1 MAHGTISK
9 LRGLVTATAAIA
21 ATLALVPG
29 VAVAAS
35 YDMASTPQ
43 PDTDVVTGAETGTLT
58 VEGLVSGDTVYA
70 YRFVES
76 TYTQSSNSLNTV
88 LASDGYGFTLD
99 QLAKADDDTVKDY
112 ASDVLQRIGDTQS
125 YQGIAGEDGTATIS
139 DLPFGEYLLVVQ
151 HGNTDSTVVYQHTI
165 VNFVPSAND
174 DNSGYEYDAEQTVGI
189 KREDIGESFADG
201 TTGKT
206 VKNDGAWAELSDDY
220 ATGEWAE
227 FKIEALVPAYDADA
241 PTENKTFTITDE
253 FPAQLKGVRNIEVTL
268 EAEDGTEVTGLTGLD
283 DNADATGFTVNLS
296 GANFEKVA
304 SATKVVITF
313 EAQVQ
318 DNLDPN
324 TAYDNTATLK
334 FSSNPWKTTDGG
346 SATDDASIKNYGA
359 FLKKVDDEGKA
370 LPGATFKLTKDG
382 QDIATDLVTDNNG
395 YVWVTG
401 LDEGT
406 YTFTETKA
414 PNGYE
419 LAADPSTTGK
429 KVDGT
434 ASTAT
439 FTPADGT
446 EIANVVD
453 FGTMKNVAAVL
464 GGMLPTTGGMGTV
477 AFTAAGVVIMA
488 GAATFIVRAR
498 KNNN

>member
-35 YDMASTPQ
+35 YDVASTPQ
-43 PDTDVVTGAETGTLT
+43 PDTAVVDGTETGKLT

-99 QLAKADDDTVKDY
+99 ELAGANDDAVKGY
-112 ASDVLQRIGDTQS
+112 ASDILQNLGDTEVH
-125 YQGIAGEDGTATIS
+125 QGTAGENGTATIS

-174 DNSGYEYDAEQTVGI
+174 DNSGYEFDAEQTVGI
-189 KREDIGESFADG
+189 KREDIGESFA
-201 TTGKT
+201 TNGKT
-206 VKNDGAWAELSDDY
+206 VKNDGAWDELSDDY
-220 ATGEWAE
+220 ATDEWAE

-241 PTENKTFTITDE
+241 PVENKTFTITDE
-253 FPAQLKGVRNIEVTL
+253 FPAQLKGVRNIKVML
-268 EAEDGTEVTGLTGLD
+268 ENENGTEVTGLTGLE
-283 DNADATGFTVNLS
+283 NNEDATGFTVNLS
-296 GANFEKVA
+296 GANFAKVA

-318 DNLDPN
+318 ENLAPN
-324 TAYDNTATLK
+324 TEYDNTATLE
-334 FSSNPWKTTDGG
+334 FSSNPWKTADGG

-359 FLKKVDDEGKA
+359 FLKKVDEDGDA

-382 QDIATDLVTDNNG
+382 QDIATDLVTDANG
-395 YVWVTG
+395 FVWVTG

-419 LAADPSTTGK
+419 LAANPSTTAK
-429 KVDGT
+429 EVDGD

-453 FGTMKNVAAVL
+453 FGTMENVAAVL